1 MNKKHTVF
9 ALSAL
14 VAGMALS
21 AVAQAEIKPEVL
33 IHFSGNSGDFRGER
47 AENPPLLINGK
58 LYGVTHGGGEV
69 YGLYSHLVSGVYY
82 SLYPSA
88 EQHSYQAVV
97 VPKASGSA
105 QSVIFKSSDDRY
117 FFGSRTADAD
127 TTDVSGVSVI
137 SEVQLQDILQS
148 SDIKLL
154 PELPLR
160 KLGGQP
166 TADGE
171 GNLYFAAGNG
181 VFRTNQAGVT
191 ETIIDLERED
201 FKSDINGKVYYLKGI
216 GATSVLWSEQD
227 QALYVLT
234 GAAVTKNAGD
244 PAAVA
249 EGDPVGTLL
258 KISRENLR
266 LDGDY
271 EVLHV
276 FSSATDGNP
285 LGADVGFTGVIE
297 TGDWLYGTSVKGL
310 WRIKKAEAQSFSLFH
325 EMAFN
330 ADDRN
335 RGYNAYGVLALA
347 ADGRIYGTTQS
358 DFTTVSTRNAATG
371 SGALYRIT
379 PGTEADR
386 SDDQVEY
393 LHFFDSAVEGK
404 ALVGLTAADILMVE
418 DGTQVQ
424 RLFGATKQGG
434 ANNKGTVYRVNIPL
448 PAPAITSFTISATTV
463 ELGAEQAINL
473 SWSTAGIY
481 GDTCRINDG
490 EALAAQGEQAI
501 TVPTTAGTVSYA
513 LLCQSADEQVTVE
526 ETVTLTVTAPVVPE
540 PEVPAPDNDNG
551 SSGGSL
557 AGFTMVLLGLL
568 AGWRRKVASVLRR
581 ATPGS
586 Q

>member
-9 ALSAL
+9 ILSAL
-14 VAGMALS
+14 VAGMSLS
-21 AVAQAEIKPEVL
+21 ALAQAEIKPEVL
-33 IHFSGNSGDFRGER
+33 IHFSGNSGEFLGER

-58 LYGVTHGGGEV
+58 LYGVTHGGGEA

-137 SEVQLQDILQS
+137 SEIQLQDTLQS

-154 PELPLR
+154 PALPSR
-160 KLGGQP
+160 KLSGQP
-166 TADGE
+166 TADAE

-181 VFRTNQAGVT
+181 VFRTDSAGVT
-191 ETIIDLERED
+191 ATIIDLERED
-201 FKSDINGKVYYLKGI
+201 FKTEINGKVYYLKGI
-216 GATSVLWSEQD
+216 GATSVLWSESD

-258 KISRENLR
+258 KITKENLR
-266 LDGDY
+266 LDGDV

-276 FSSATDGNP
+276 FSSVTDGNA
-285 LGADVGFTGVIE
+285 LGADIGFTGIIE
-297 TGDWLYGTSVKGL
+297 VGDWLYGTSVKGL
-310 WRIKKAEAQSFSLFH
+310 WRIKKAEALTFSLFH

-347 ADGRIYGTTQS
+347 ADGRIYGTTQA
-358 DFTTVSTRNAATG
+358 DFSTVSARNAATG

-379 PGTEADR
+379 LGEQADR

-393 LHFFDSAVEGK
+393 LHFFESATEGK
-404 ALVGLTAADILMVE
+404 ALVGLTAADILMTE

-424 RLFGATKQGG
+424 RLFGAAKQGG
-434 ANNKGTVYRVNIPL
+434 ANNKGTIYQVNIPL
-448 PAPAITSFTISATTV
+448 PAPAITSLTLSVTTV
-463 ELGAEQAINL
+463 ELGATQPINL
-473 SWSTAGIY
+473 SWSTQGIY
-481 GDTCRINDG
+481 GDQCRINDG
-490 EALAAQGEQAI
+490 DFVAAQGEQEVNI
-501 TVPTTAGTVSYA
+501 PTTAGTVNYV
-513 LLCQSADEQVTVE
+513 LLCQSADTQVSVEQ
-526 ETVTLTVTAPVVPE
+526 TVTLNVTAPVVE
-540 PEVPAPDNDNG
+540 PEVPAPEDNGG
-551 SSGGSL
+551 SSGGGF
-557 AGFTMVLLGLL
+557 AGFMVVMLGVL
-568 AGWRRKVASVLRR
+568 AGWRRKTVSALMRN
-581 ATPGS
+581 AAGS